1 MKLIFND
8 QSFSFQLLHAMSYTP
23 YFGADIGECLA
34 TASRI
39 KEGDFES
46 WFEAWNQTALRIE
59 NLAEEAFAKKQYHS
73 ARAAYLR
80 ASNYYRTSGFYLNEN
95 TDDPRFVGAWEKSCD
110 LFTKAISLF
119 AFKFEKI
126 EIPFEDG
133 ILPGYFF
140 SPDNTGTPK
149 PTMIALTGFDGTK
162 EELFLQ
168 SGFEALS
175 RGYNFLC
182 FEGPGQGAVVREQKI
197 YYRHDWE
204 KIVTPVVDYVLRQ
217 VEVDP
222 KRVVLMGVSYGG
234 YLAAR
239 AAAYETRIAAL
250 IANDGLYDLYEATSS
265 YSEKEQPSQFDPK
278 ELPTTVRWALAQA
291 RWIFQASP
299 EQYIEK
305 LKSYTL
311 KEVAS
316 QISCQTLICEAEN
329 DHFFKGQPEKIFE
342 ALTCP
347 KSYIRFTEEE
357 GAGEHCHIG
366 ALTLFNARIFD
377 WLNSTL
383 RFEATNDPQ

>member
-1 MKLIFND
+1 MNLIFND
-8 QSFSFQLLHAMSYTP
+8 TSFSFQLLHAMSYTP

-46 WFEAWNQTALRIE
+46 WFEAWNRTATRVDR
-59 NLAEEAFAKKQYHS
+59 LAEEAFENGQSHS
-73 ARAAYLR
+73 ARASYLR
-80 ASNYYRTSGFYLNEN
+80 ASNYYRTSGFYLNK
-95 TDDPRFVGAWEKSCD
+95 DPEDTRFVEAWKKSCD
-110 LFTKAISLF
+110 LFVKAISLF
-119 AFKFEKI
+119 TFNFEKL

-140 SPDNTGTPK
+140 SPDNSGTPR

-204 KIVTPVVDYVLRQ
+204 KVVTPVVDFVLQR

-222 KRVVLMGVSYGG
+222 KRIVLMGVSYGG

-239 AAAYETRIAAL
+239 AAAFEPRIAAL
-250 IANDGLYDLYEATSS
+250 IANDGLYNLYDATSS
-265 YSEKEQPSQFDPK
+265 YSEKGQPQAPYNPGK
-278 ELPTTVRWALAQA
+278 LPTTVQWALAQA

-299 EQYIEK
+299 EQYLEQ

-316 QISCQTLICEAEN
+316 LISCHTLICEAEN
-329 DHFFKGQPEKIFE
+329 DHFFKGQPEKIFK

-347 KSYIRFTEEE
+347 KTYMRFTDEE

-377 WLNSTL
+377 WLNNIL
-383 RFEATNDPQ
+383 RGV

>member
-8 QSFSFQLLHAMSYTP
+8 QSFSFQLLHVMSYTP
-23 YFGADIGECLA
+23 YFGADIGECLS

-46 WFEAWNQTALRIE
+46 WFEAWNRTASRVE
-59 NLAEEAFAKKQYHS
+59 NFAAEAFEKRQYHS
-73 ARAAYLR
+73 ARASYLR

-95 TDDPRFVGAWEKSCD
+95 PQDPRFVAAWKKSCD
-110 LFTKAISLF
+110 LFEKAISLF
-119 AFKFEKI
+119 DFRCENI
-126 EIPFEDG
+126 EIPFENG

-140 SPDNTGTPK
+140 SPDITGTPK

-204 KIVTPVVDYVLRQ
+204 KVVTPVVDFALKQ

-222 KRVVLMGVSYGG
+222 KRIALMGVSYGG

-239 AAAYETRIAAL
+239 AAAYEPRIAAL
-250 IANDGLYDLYEATSS
+250 IANDGLYDLYEATTS
-265 YSEKEQPSQFDPK
+265 YSEKGHQPSEIDPNK
-278 ELPTTVRWALAQA
+278 FPTTVRWALAQA

-316 QISCQTLICEAEN
+316 QISCPTLICEAEN
-329 DHFFKGQPEKIFE
+329 DQFFKGQPEKIFE

-357 GAGEHCHIG
+357 GAGEHCHVG
-366 ALTLFNARIFD
+366 ALTLFNARVFD
-377 WLNSTL
+377 WLNNIL
-383 RFEATNDPQ
+383 RVI